1 MNRCPSFPARS
12 RDINGGLA
20 ESKWLRVLVWA
31 VLFISSGKIL
41 FGVTLKQLESDAKL
55 TPKRFANYF
64 GNFRYEFHPELQ
76 PAEVFLKNE
85 AGDCDDYAVLA
96 ERILHPKSYT
106 TRLIFISMPGLIPHV
121 VCYVDEEKGY
131 LDYNNRGYWIK
142 IEKSPLS
149 LRAIATKVAKSFSAN
164 WTSASEFT
172 IDKDD
177 AQHFVRTISKTD
189 SPRNAA
195 VGVKP
200 SKVITVDF

>member
-1 MNRCPSFPARS
+1 MNKFHLFPARS
-12 RDINGGLA
+12 RAFKSAFTGP
-20 ESKWLRVLVWA
+20 KWLRVLIWA
-31 VLFISSGKIL
+31 VLFLSSGGML
-41 FGVTLKQLESDAKL
+41 FGVTLKQLEGDPKL

-64 GNFRYEFHPELQ
+64 SNFRYEFHPELQ

-96 ERILHPKSYT
+96 DRILHPKSYT
-106 TRLIFISMPGLIPHV
+106 TRLIFISMPAQIPHV

-189 SPRNAA
+189 SPRSAA
-195 VGVKP
+195 VGGKP
-200 SKVITVDF
+200 SKVINVDF

>member
-1 MNRCPSFPARS
+1 M
-12 RDINGGLA
+12 
-20 ESKWLRVLVWA
+20 
-31 VLFISSGKIL
+31 L
-41 FGVTLKQLESDAKL
+41 FGVTLKQMETDAKL

-64 GNFRYEFHPELQ
+64 SNFRYEYHPELQ
-76 PAEVFLKNE
+76 SAEIFLKNE

-96 ERILHPKSYT
+96 DRILHPKSYT
-106 TRLIFISMPGLIPHV
+106 TRLIFIAMPGLIPHV

-131 LDYNNRGYWIK
+131 LDYNNRGYWVK

-149 LRAIATKVAKSFSAN
+149 LRAIAAKVAKSFSAN

-172 IDKDD
+172 MDKDD

-189 SPRNAA
+189 SPRAIAA
-195 VGVKP
+195 GGRP